1 LTIFITLRIALR
13 ALSRNRMRSFL
24 TTLGVIIGV
33 AAVIT
38 MTAIGEGAKARI
50 QAAFASMGTNML
62 VVSPGSTSLGGVRGG
77 SGTMPSLTW
86 EDLNA
91 IKRDVPAVRT
101 AAAVLRSSASIVSE
115 TNNWSTSIQGTSPEY
130 FDVRG
135 WPMSSGSAITQS
147 DVDAGAKVIV
157 LGQTVVDQ
165 LFGPNAE
172 IIGQV
177 VRIRQVPFTVVGVA
191 AKKGQSPMGQDYDD
205 TAFVPQST
213 FAQKIQ
219 GGLGKYLQG
228 TVFVSA
234 KSDADTARAQ
244 EQIQALL
251 RERHQL
257 RKNEGDDFQIRNL
270 AEIASA
276 QEEGTK
282 TMTTLLAS
290 VAAVSLL
297 VGGIGIMNIMLVSVT
312 ERTREIGVRMALG
325 AKPKHVLAQFLIEAL
340 VLSIAGGVIGILLG
354 ISLAVGL
361 GKRFDWPV
369 LFQPEVIMI
378 AAGFSGLVGIVF
390 GLYPAQ
396 KASRLDPIEAL
407 RHE

>member
-1 LTIFITLRIALR
+1 MNPLVTLRIALR
-13 ALSRNRMRSFL
+13 ALSRNRLRSFL

-50 QAAFASMGTNML
+50 SAAFASMGTNML

-86 EDLNA
+86 DDLVA
-91 IKRDVPAVRT
+91 IRRDVPSVRT
-101 AAAVLRSSASIVSE
+101 AAAVLRSNGSLVSE
-115 TNNWSTSIQGTSPEY
+115 SNNWSTSIQGTSPEY
-130 FDVRG
+130 FDVRS
-135 WPMSSGSAITQS
+135 WPMASGSAITQS

-157 LGQTVVDQ
+157 LGQTAVDQ
-165 LFGPNAE
+165 LFGPNVDP
-172 IIGQV
+172 IGQT
-177 VRIRQVPFTVVGVA
+177 VRIRQVPFSVVGVA

-205 TAFVPQST
+205 TAFVPQTT

-228 TVFVSA
+228 TIFVSA
-234 KSDADTARAQ
+234 TSDADTVRAQ
-244 EQIQALL
+244 AAIQALL
-251 RERHQL
+251 RDRHQL
-257 RKNEGDDFQIRNL
+257 RESEDDDFQIRNL

-276 QEEGTK
+276 QEEGTR

-325 AKPKHVLAQFLIEAL
+325 AKPRHVLAQFLIEAL
-340 VLSIAGGVIGILLG
+340 VLSVAGGILGIGLGVGLATLLG
-354 ISLAVGL
+354 R
-361 GKRFDWPV
+361 RFDWPV
-369 LFQPEVIMI
+369 LFQPSVIVV
-378 AAGFSGLVGIVF
+378 AAGFSALVGIVF
-390 GLYPAQ
+390 GLYPARR
-396 KASRLDPIEAL
+396 ASALDPVEAL

>member
-1 LTIFITLRIALR
+1 MTIFITLRIALR
-13 ALSRNRMRSFL
+13 ALSRNRLRSFL

-62 VVSPGSTSLGGVRGG
+62 VISPGSTSLGGVRGG

-101 AAAVLRSSASIVSE
+101 AAAVLRSTASIVSE

-135 WPMSSGSAITQS
+135 WAMSSGSAITQS
-147 DVDAGAKVIV
+147 DIDAGAKVIV

-165 LFGPNAE
+165 LFGPNTEAV
-172 IIGQV
+172 GQV

-228 TVFVSA
+228 TIFVSA

-244 EQIQALL
+244 DQIQALL

-257 RKNEGDDFQIRNL
+257 RKTEDDDFQIRNL
-270 AEIASA
+270 AEIANA

-340 VLSIAGGVIGILLG
+340 VLSIAGGIIGILLG
-354 ISLAVGL
+354 VSLAVGL

-369 LFQPEVIMI
+369 LFQPEVIMV

-396 KASRLDPIEAL
+396 KASKLDPIEAL

>member
-1 LTIFITLRIALR
+1 LTVLITLRIALR
-13 ALSRNRMRSFL
+13 ALSRNRLRSFL

-86 EDLNA
+86 DDLVA

-101 AAAVLRSSASIVSE
+101 AAAVLRSTASIVSE

-135 WPMSSGSAITQS
+135 WAMSSGSAITQS

-165 LFGPNAE
+165 LFGPNADVV
-172 IIGQV
+172 GQV

-228 TVFVSA
+228 TIFVSA

-244 EQIQALL
+244 DQIQGLL

-257 RKNEGDDFQIRNL
+257 RKAEDDDFQIRNL

-325 AKPKHVLAQFLIEAL
+325 AKPRHVLAQFLIEAL
-340 VLSIAGGVIGILLG
+340 VLSIAGGIIGILLG
-354 ISLAVGL
+354 VSLAMGL

-369 LFQPEVIMI
+369 LFQPQVIMI

>member
-1 LTIFITLRIALR
+1 MNPFVTLRIALR
-13 ALSRNRMRSFL
+13 ALSRNRLRSFL

-50 QAAFASMGTNML
+50 SAAFASMGTNML
-62 VVSPGSTSLGGVRGG
+62 VISPGSTSLGGVRGG

-86 EDLNA
+86 EDLAA
-91 IKRDVPAVRT
+91 IQREVTSVRA
-101 AAAVLRSSASIVSE
+101 AAAVLRSNASIVSE
-115 TNNWSTSIQGTSPEY
+115 TSNWSTSIQGTSPEY
-130 FDVRG
+130 FEVRN
-135 WPMSSGSAITQS
+135 WAMASGSALTQS

-165 LFGPNAE
+165 LFGPHADV
-172 IIGQV
+172 IGQV
-177 VRIRQVPFTVVGVA
+177 VRIRQVPFNVVGVA

-205 TAFVPQST
+205 TAFVPQTT

-228 TVFVSA
+228 TIFVSA
-234 KSDADTARAQ
+234 TSDTDTARAQ
-244 EQIQALL
+244 GAITALL

-257 RKNEGDDFQIRNL
+257 RQSEDDDFQIRNL

-276 QEEGTK
+276 QEEGTR

-325 AKPKHVLAQFLIEAL
+325 AKPRHVLAQFLIEAL
-340 VLSIAGGVIGILLG
+340 VLSIAGGILG
-354 ISLAVGL
+354 IGLGVGLAVAL

-369 LFQPEVIMI
+369 LFQPQVILLS
-378 AAGFSGLVGIVF
+378 AGFSALVGIVF
-390 GLYPAQ
+390 GLYPAK
-396 KASRLDPIEAL
+396 KASALDPIEAL

>member
-1 LTIFITLRIALR
+1 MNPFVTLRIALR
-13 ALSRNRMRSFL
+13 ALSRNRLRSFL

-38 MTAIGEGAKARI
+38 MTAVGEGAKARI
-50 QAAFASMGTNML
+50 SAAFASMGTNML
-62 VVSPGSTSLGGVRGG
+62 VISAGSTSLGGVRGG

-86 EDLNA
+86 EDLAA
-91 IKRDVPAVRT
+91 IRRDVPSVRA
-101 AAAVLRSSASIVSE
+101 AAAVLRSNASLVSE
-115 TNNWSTSIQGTSPEY
+115 TNNWSTSIQGTSHDY
-130 FDVRG
+130 FEVRN
-135 WPMSSGSAITQS
+135 WPMASGSSITQS

-165 LFGPNAE
+165 LFGPHADA
-172 IIGQV
+172 IGQV
-177 VRIRQVPFTVVGVA
+177 VRIRQVPFNVIGVA

-205 TAFVPQST
+205 TAFVPQTT

-228 TVFVSA
+228 TIFVSA

-244 EQIQALL
+244 GAIAALL

-257 RKNEGDDFQIRNL
+257 RQNEEDDFQIRNL

-276 QEEGTK
+276 QEEGTR

-325 AKPKHVLAQFLIEAL
+325 AKPRHVLAQFLIEAL
-340 VLSIAGGVIGILLG
+340 VLSIAGGIIGIGLGVGLALLLG
-354 ISLAVGL
+354 E
-361 GKRFDWPV
+361 RFGWPV
-369 LFQPEVIMI
+369 LFQPEVILI
-378 AAGFSGLVGIVF
+378 AAGFSALVGIVF
-390 GLYPAQ
+390 GLYPAK
-396 KASRLDPIEAL
+396 KASSLDPIEAL

>member
-1 LTIFITLRIALR
+1 MSLFLTLRIALR
-13 ALSRNRMRSFL
+13 ALSRNRLRSFL

-38 MTAIGEGAKARI
+38 MTAIGEGAKSRI
-50 QAAFASMGTNML
+50 QDAFASMGTNML
-62 VVSPGSTSLGGVRGG
+62 VISPGSTSLGGVRGG

-86 EDLNA
+86 DDLKA
-91 IKRDVPAVRT
+91 IQRDVPSVRT
-101 AAAVLRSSASIVSE
+101 AAAVLRSSQSIVSE
-115 TNNWSTSIQGTSPEY
+115 TNNWATSIQGTSPEY
-130 FDVRG
+130 FEVRN
-135 WPMSSGSAITQS
+135 WPVSSGSTITQS
-147 DVDAGAKVIV
+147 DVDTGAKIIV

-165 LFGPNAE
+165 LFGPNADPV
-172 IIGQV
+172 GQV
-177 VRIRQVPFTVVGVA
+177 VRIRQVPFSVVGVVE
-191 AKKGQSPMGQDYDD
+191 KKGQSPMGQDYDD

-228 TVFVSA
+228 TIFVSA
-234 KSDADTARAQ
+234 MSDTDTGRAQ
-244 EQIQALL
+244 DAIDALL
-251 RERHQL
+251 RDRHQL
-257 RKNEGDDFQIRNL
+257 RANEDDDFQIRNL

-276 QEEGTK
+276 MEEGTK

-325 AKPKHVLAQFLIEAL
+325 AKPRHVLAQFLIEAL
-340 VLSIAGGVIGILLG
+340 VLSIAGGIIGIGLG
-354 ISLAVGL
+354 IALGIAL

-369 LFQPEVIMI
+369 LFQPQVILI

-390 GLYPAQ
+390 GLYPAR
-396 KASRLDPIEAL
+396 KASELDPIDAL

>member
-1 LTIFITLRIALR
+1 MSPFVTLRIALR
-13 ALSRNRMRSFL
+13 ALSRNRLRSFL

-38 MTAIGEGAKARI
+38 MTAVGEGAKARI
-50 QAAFASMGTNML
+50 SAAFASMGTNML
-62 VVSPGSTSLGGVRGG
+62 VISAGSTSLGGVRGG

-86 EDLNA
+86 EDLAA
-91 IKRDVPAVRT
+91 IRRDVPSVRA
-101 AAAVLRSSASIVSE
+101 AAAVLRSNASLVSE
-115 TNNWSTSIQGTSPEY
+115 TNNWSTSIQGTSHDY
-130 FDVRG
+130 FEVRN
-135 WPMSSGSAITQS
+135 WPMASGSSITQS

-165 LFGPNAE
+165 LFGPHADA
-172 IIGQV
+172 IGQV
-177 VRIRQVPFTVVGVA
+177 VRIRQVPFNVIGVA

-205 TAFVPQST
+205 TAFVPQTT

-228 TVFVSA
+228 TIFVSA

-244 EQIQALL
+244 SAIAALL

-257 RKNEGDDFQIRNL
+257 RQSEEDDFQIRNL

-276 QEEGTK
+276 QEEGTR

-325 AKPKHVLAQFLIEAL
+325 AKPRHVLAQFLIEAL
-340 VLSIAGGVIGILLG
+340 VLSIAGGIIGIGLGVGLALLLG
-354 ISLAVGL
+354 E
-361 GKRFDWPV
+361 RFGWPV
-369 LFQPEVIMI
+369 LFQPEVILI
-378 AAGFSGLVGIVF
+378 AAGFSALVGIVF
-390 GLYPAQ
+390 GLYPAK
-396 KASRLDPIEAL
+396 KASSLDPIEAL

>member
-1 LTIFITLRIALR
+1 MTFFITLRIALR
-13 ALSRNRMRSFL
+13 ALSRNRLRSFL

-86 EDLNA
+86 DDLTA
-91 IKRDVPAVRT
+91 IRRDVSSVRA
-101 AAAVLRSSASIVSE
+101 AAAVLRSSGSIVSE
-115 TNNWSTSIQGTSPEY
+115 TNNWSTSIQGTSPDY

-135 WPMSSGSAITQS
+135 WAMSSGSAITQS
-147 DVDAGAKVIV
+147 DVEAGAKVIV

-165 LFGPNAE
+165 LFGANADV
-172 IIGQV
+172 IGQV

-228 TVFVSA
+228 TIFVSA

-244 EQIQALL
+244 EAISSLL

-257 RKNEGDDFQIRNL
+257 RKNEDDDFQIRNL

-325 AKPKHVLAQFLIEAL
+325 AKPRHVLAQFLIEAL
-340 VLSIAGGVIGILLG
+340 VLSIAGGIIGIGLG
-354 ISLAVGL
+354 VGLAMAL

-369 LFQPEVIMI
+369 LFQPEVIMV
-378 AAGFSGLVGIVF
+378 AAGFSALVGIVF

-396 KASRLDPIEAL
+396 KASQLDPIQAL

>member
-1 LTIFITLRIALR
+1 MTVWITLRIALR
-13 ALSRNRMRSFL
+13 ALSRNRLRSFL

-62 VVSPGSTSLGGVRGG
+62 VISPGSTSLGGVRGG

-86 EDLNA
+86 DDLNA
-91 IKRDVPAVRT
+91 IKRDVPSVRT

-147 DVDAGAKVIV
+147 DVDSGAKVIV

-165 LFGPNAE
+165 LFGPNADAV
-172 IIGQV
+172 GQV
-177 VRIRQVPFTVVGVA
+177 VRIRQVPFNVVGVA

-228 TVFVSA
+228 TIFVSA
-234 KSDADTARAQ
+234 KSDQDTARAQ
-244 EQIQALL
+244 NEIEQLL

-257 RKNEGDDFQIRNL
+257 RQNEDDDFQIRNL

-325 AKPKHVLAQFLIEAL
+325 AKPRHVLAQFLIEAL
-340 VLSIAGGVIGILLG
+340 VLSIAGGIIGIGLG
-354 ISLAVGL
+354 VGLAILL

-369 LFQPEVIMI
+369 LFQPQVILV

-390 GLYPAQ
+390 GLYPAR
-396 KASRLDPIEAL
+396 KASELDPIDAL

>member
-13 ALSRNRMRSFL
+13 ALSRNRLRSFL

-135 WPMSSGSAITQS
+135 WAMSSGSAITQS

-165 LFGPNAE
+165 LFGANAE
-172 IIGQV
+172 AVGQV

-228 TVFVSA
+228 TIFVSA

-257 RKNEGDDFQIRNL
+257 RKTEDDDFQIRNL

-340 VLSIAGGVIGILLG
+340 VLSIAGGIIGILLG
-354 ISLAVGL
+354 VSLAVGL

-369 LFQPEVIMI
+369 LFQPEVIMV

-396 KASRLDPIEAL
+396 KASKLDPIEAL

>member
-1 LTIFITLRIALR
+1 LTILITLRIALR
-13 ALSRNRMRSFL
+13 ALSRNRLRSFL

-62 VVSPGSTSLGGVRGG
+62 VISPGSTSLGGVRGG

-86 EDLNA
+86 DDLAA
-91 IKRDVPAVRT
+91 IKRDAPAVRT

-135 WPMSSGSAITQS
+135 WAMSSGSAITQS

-165 LFGPNAE
+165 LFGPNADVL
-172 IIGQV
+172 GQV

-219 GGLGKYLQG
+219 GGIGKYLQG
-228 TVFVSA
+228 TIFVSA

-244 EQIQALL
+244 DQIQALL

-257 RKNEGDDFQIRNL
+257 RKTEDDDFQIRNL

-325 AKPKHVLAQFLIEAL
+325 AKPRHVLAQFLIEAL
-340 VLSIAGGVIGILLG
+340 VLSIAGGIIGILLG
-354 ISLAVGL
+354 VSLAMGL

-369 LFQPEVIMI
+369 LFQPQVIMV

>member
-1 LTIFITLRIALR
+1 VTFFLTLRIALR
-13 ALSRNRMRSFL
+13 ALSRNRLRSFL

-62 VVSPGSTSLGGVRGG
+62 VVSAGSTSLGGVHGG

-86 EDLNA
+86 DDLAA
-91 IKRDVPAVRT
+91 IQRDVPSVRT
-101 AAAVLRSSASIVSE
+101 AAAVLRSNASIVSE
-115 TNNWSTSIQGTSPEY
+115 TSNWSTSIQGTSPEY

-135 WPMSSGSAITQS
+135 WAMSSGSTITQS
-147 DVDAGAKVIV
+147 DVDSGAKVIV

-165 LFGPNAE
+165 LFGPKADAV
-172 IIGQV
+172 GQV

-228 TVFVSA
+228 TIFVSA
-234 KSDADTARAQ
+234 TSDADTARAQ
-244 EQIQALL
+244 LAIESLL

-257 RKNEGDDFQIRNL
+257 RPTGDDDFQIRNL

-276 QEEGTK
+276 QQEGTQ

-325 AKPKHVLAQFLIEAL
+325 AKPRHVLAQFLIEAL
-340 VLSIAGGVIGILLG
+340 VLSIAGGIIGIGLG
-354 ISLAVGL
+354 IGLAMLL

-369 LFQPEVIMI
+369 LFQPQVIFV
-378 AAGFSGLVGIVF
+378 AAGFSALVGIVF
-390 GLYPAQ
+390 GLYPAK
-396 KASRLDPIEAL
+396 KASALEPIDAL

>member
-1 LTIFITLRIALR
+1 MNPFVTLRIALR
-13 ALSRNRMRSFL
+13 ALSRNRLRSFL

-38 MTAIGEGAKARI
+38 MTAVGEGAKARI
-50 QAAFASMGTNML
+50 SAAFASMGTNML
-62 VVSPGSTSLGGVRGG
+62 VISGGSTSLGGVRGG

-86 EDLNA
+86 EDLTA
-91 IKRDVPAVRT
+91 IRRDVPSVRA
-101 AAAVLRSSASIVSE
+101 AAAVLRSNASLVSE
-115 TNNWSTSIQGTSPEY
+115 TNNWSTSIQGTSHDY
-130 FDVRG
+130 FEVRN
-135 WPMSSGSAITQS
+135 WPMASGSTITQS

-165 LFGPNAE
+165 LFGPHADVV
-172 IIGQV
+172 GQV
-177 VRIRQVPFTVVGVA
+177 VRIRQVPFNVVGVA

-205 TAFVPQST
+205 TAFVPQTT

-228 TVFVSA
+228 SIFVSA

-244 EQIQALL
+244 SAISALL

-257 RKNEGDDFQIRNL
+257 RENEEDDFQIRNL

-276 QEEGTK
+276 QEEGTR

-325 AKPKHVLAQFLIEAL
+325 AKPRHVLAQFLIEAL
-340 VLSIAGGVIGILLG
+340 VLSIAGGIIGIGLGVGLAMLLG
-354 ISLAVGL
+354 E
-361 GKRFDWPV
+361 RFGWPV
-369 LFQPEVIMI
+369 LFQPEVILI
-378 AAGFSGLVGIVF
+378 AAGFSALVGIVF
-390 GLYPAQ
+390 GLYPAK
-396 KASRLDPIEAL
+396 KASSLDPIEAL

>member
-1 LTIFITLRIALR
+1 VSFFVTLRIALR
-13 ALSRNRMRSFL
+13 ALSRNRLRSFL

-62 VVSPGSTSLGGVRGG
+62 VISPGSTSLGGVKGG
-77 SGTMPSLTW
+77 LGTMPSLTW
-86 EDLNA
+86 DDLKA
-91 IKRDVPAVRT
+91 IQRDVPSVRA
-101 AAAVLRSSASIVSE
+101 AAAVLRSTQSVVSE
-115 TNNWSTSIQGTSPEY
+115 TNNWSTSIQGTAPEY
-130 FDVRG
+130 FDVRN
-135 WPMSSGSAITQS
+135 WPMASGSAITQS
-147 DVDAGAKVIV
+147 DVDTGAKVIV
-157 LGQTVVDQ
+157 LGQSVVDQ
-165 LFGPNAE
+165 LFGPNSDPV
-172 IIGQV
+172 GQV
-177 VRIRQVPFTVVGVA
+177 VRIKQVPFNVVGVA

-205 TAFVPQST
+205 CAFVPQST

-228 TVFVSA
+228 TIFVSA
-234 KSDADTARAQ
+234 TSDADTTRA
-244 EQIQALL
+244 EQAIDGLL
-251 RERHQL
+251 RDRHQL
-257 RKNEGDDFQIRNL
+257 RQNEDDDFQIRNL

-312 ERTREIGVRMALG
+312 ERTREIGTRMALG
-325 AKPKHVLAQFLIEAL
+325 AKPRHVLAQFLIEAL
-340 VLSIAGGVIGILLG
+340 VLSIAGGILG
-354 ISLAVGL
+354 IGLGVGL
-361 GKRFDWPV
+361 GIGLGRRFDWPV
-369 LFQPEVIMI
+369 LFQPQVILV

-390 GLYPAQ
+390 GLYPAK
-396 KASRLDPIEAL
+396 KASELDPIDAL

>member
-1 LTIFITLRIALR
+1 VSLFVTLRIALR
-13 ALSRNRMRSFL
+13 ALSRNRLRSFL

-62 VVSPGSTSLGGVRGG
+62 VISPGSTSLGGVRGG
-77 SGTMPSLTW
+77 LGTMPSLTW
-86 EDLNA
+86 DDLKA
-91 IKRDVPAVRT
+91 IQRDVPSVRA
-101 AAAVLRSSASIVSE
+101 AAAVLRSSQSIVSE
-115 TNNWSTSIQGTSPEY
+115 TNNWSTSIQGTAPEY
-130 FDVRG
+130 FEVRN
-135 WPMSSGSAITQS
+135 WPMSSGSNITQS
-147 DVDAGAKVIV
+147 DVDTGAKVIV
-157 LGQTVVDQ
+157 LGQTVVDE
-165 LFGPNAE
+165 LFGPSADPV
-172 IIGQV
+172 GQV
-177 VRIRQVPFTVVGVA
+177 VRIKQVPFNVIGVA
-191 AKKGQSPMGQDYDD
+191 SKKGQSPMGQDYDD

-219 GGLGKYLQG
+219 GGLGKYLTG
-228 TVFVSA
+228 TIFVSA
-234 KSDADTARAQ
+234 ISDADTARA
-244 EQIQALL
+244 EESIETLL

-257 RKNEGDDFQIRNL
+257 RSNEDDDFQIRNL

-325 AKPKHVLAQFLIEAL
+325 AKPRHVLAQFLIEAL
-340 VLSIAGGVIGILLG
+340 VLSIAGGILGIGLGIGLAILLG
-354 ISLAVGL
+354 R
-361 GKRFDWPV
+361 RFEWPV
-369 LFQPEVIMI
+369 LFQPEVILV

-390 GLYPAQ
+390 GLYPAK
-396 KASRLDPIEAL
+396 KASELDPIDAL

>member
-1 LTIFITLRIALR
+1 MNPFVTLRIALR
-13 ALSRNRMRSFL
+13 ALSRNRLRSFL

-50 QAAFASMGTNML
+50 SAAFASMGTNML
-62 VVSPGSTSLGGVRGG
+62 VISPGSTSLGGVRGG

-86 EDLNA
+86 EDLAA
-91 IKRDVPAVRT
+91 IQREVQSVRA
-101 AAAVLRSSASIVSE
+101 AAAVLRSNASLVSE
-115 TNNWSTSIQGTSPEY
+115 TSNWSTSIQGTSPEY
-130 FDVRG
+130 FEVRN
-135 WPMSSGSAITQS
+135 WPMASGSAITQS

-165 LFGPNAE
+165 LFGPHADV
-172 IIGQV
+172 IGQV
-177 VRIRQVPFTVVGVA
+177 VRIRQVPFNVVGVA

-205 TAFVPQST
+205 TAFVPQTT

-228 TVFVSA
+228 TIFVSA
-234 KSDADTARAQ
+234 KSDADTTRAQ
-244 EQIQALL
+244 SAITALL

-257 RKNEGDDFQIRNL
+257 RQSEDDDFQIRNL

-276 QEEGTK
+276 QEEGTR

-325 AKPKHVLAQFLIEAL
+325 AKPRHVLAQFLIEAL
-340 VLSIAGGVIGILLG
+340 VLSIAGGILG
-354 ISLAVGL
+354 IGLGVGLAMAL

-369 LFQPEVIMI
+369 LFQPQVILL
-378 AAGFSGLVGIVF
+378 AAGFSALVGIVF
-390 GLYPAQ
+390 GLYPAK
-396 KASRLDPIEAL
+396 KASALDPIEAL

>member
-1 LTIFITLRIALR
+1 VSLYVTLRIALR
-13 ALSRNRMRSFL
+13 ALSRNRLRSFL

-62 VVSPGSTSLGGVRGG
+62 VISPGSTTLGGVKGG

-86 EDLNA
+86 DDLKA
-91 IKRDVPAVRT
+91 IQRDVPSVRA

-115 TNNWSTSIQGTSPEY
+115 TNNWSTSIQGTAPEY
-130 FDVRG
+130 FDVRN

-147 DVDAGAKVIV
+147 DVDTGAKVIV

-165 LFGPNAE
+165 LFGPNADPV
-172 IIGQV
+172 GQT
-177 VRIRQVPFTVVGVA
+177 VRIRQVPFNVVGVA

-228 TVFVSA
+228 TIFVSA
-234 KSDADTARAQ
+234 KSDADTGRAQ
-244 EQIQALL
+244 DSIEALL
-251 RERHQL
+251 RDRHQL
-257 RKNEGDDFQIRNL
+257 RQNEDDDFQIRNL

-325 AKPKHVLAQFLIEAL
+325 AKPRHVLAQFLIEAL
-340 VLSIAGGVIGILLG
+340 VLSIAGGIIGIAIG
-354 ISLAVGL
+354 VGLAILL

-369 LFQPEVIMI
+369 LFQPQVILV

-390 GLYPAQ
+390 GLYPAR
-396 KASRLDPIEAL
+396 KASELDPIDAL

>member
-1 LTIFITLRIALR
+1 MSLFVTLRIALR
-13 ALSRNRMRSFL
+13 ALSRNRLRSFL

-62 VVSPGSTSLGGVRGG
+62 VISPGSTSLGGVRGG
-77 SGTMPSLTW
+77 LGTMPSLTW
-86 EDLNA
+86 DDLKA
-91 IKRDVPAVRT
+91 IQRDVPSVRA
-101 AAAVLRSSASIVSE
+101 AAAVLRSSQSIVSE
-115 TNNWSTSIQGTSPEY
+115 TNNWSTSIQGTAPEY
-130 FDVRG
+130 FEVRN
-135 WPMSSGSAITQS
+135 WPMSSGSNITQS
-147 DVDAGAKVIV
+147 DVDTGAKVIV
-157 LGQTVVDQ
+157 LGQTVVDE
-165 LFGPNAE
+165 LFGPSADPV
-172 IIGQV
+172 GQV
-177 VRIRQVPFTVVGVA
+177 VRIKQVPFNVIGVA
-191 AKKGQSPMGQDYDD
+191 SKKGQSPMGQDYDD

-219 GGLGKYLQG
+219 GGLGKYLTG
-228 TVFVSA
+228 TIFVSA
-234 KSDADTARAQ
+234 ISDADTARA
-244 EQIQALL
+244 EESIETLL

-257 RKNEGDDFQIRNL
+257 RSNEDDDFQIRNL

-325 AKPKHVLAQFLIEAL
+325 AKPRHVLAQFLIEAL
-340 VLSIAGGVIGILLG
+340 VLSIAGGILGIGLGIGLAILLG
-354 ISLAVGL
+354 R
-361 GKRFDWPV
+361 RFEWPV
-369 LFQPEVIMI
+369 LFQPEVILV

-390 GLYPAQ
+390 GLYPAK
-396 KASRLDPIEAL
+396 KASELDPIDAL

>member
-1 LTIFITLRIALR
+1 MSLFVTLRIALR
-13 ALSRNRMRSFL
+13 ALSRNRLRSFL

-38 MTAIGEGAKARI
+38 MTALGEGAKARI

-77 SGTMPSLTW
+77 LGTMPSLTW
-86 EDLNA
+86 EDLKA
-91 IKRDVPAVRT
+91 IQRDVPSVRA
-101 AAAVLRSSASIVSE
+101 AAAVLRSTQSVVSE

-130 FDVRG
+130 FDVRN
-135 WPMSSGSAITQS
+135 WPMASGSNITQG
-147 DVDAGAKVIV
+147 DVDTGAKVIV

-165 LFGPNAE
+165 LFGPNSDPV
-172 IIGQV
+172 GQV
-177 VRIRQVPFTVVGVA
+177 VRIKQVPFNVVGVA

-228 TVFVSA
+228 TIFVSA
-234 KSDADTARAQ
+234 TSDADTARA
-244 EQIQALL
+244 EESIESLL
-251 RERHQL
+251 RDRHQL
-257 RKNEGDDFQIRNL
+257 RQNEDDDFQIRNL

-325 AKPKHVLAQFLIEAL
+325 AKPRHVLAQFLIEAL
-340 VLSIAGGVIGILLG
+340 VLSIAGGILG
-354 ISLAVGL
+354 IALGVGL
-361 GKRFDWPV
+361 GIALGRRFDWPV
-369 LFQPEVIMI
+369 LFQPQVILV

-390 GLYPAQ
+390 GLYPAK
-396 KASRLDPIEAL
+396 KASELDPIDAL

>member
-1 LTIFITLRIALR
+1 LTIFVTLRIALR
-13 ALSRNRMRSFL
+13 ALSRNRLRSFL

-38 MTAIGEGAKARI
+38 MTALGEGAKARI

-62 VVSPGSTSLGGVRGG
+62 VISPGSTSLGGVRGG

-86 EDLNA
+86 DDLTA
-91 IKRDVPAVRT
+91 IRRDVPSVRA
-101 AAAVLRSSASIVSE
+101 AAAVLRGSASIVSE

-135 WPMSSGSAITQS
+135 WAMSSGSALTQS
-147 DVDAGAKVIV
+147 DVEAGAKVIV

-165 LFGPNAE
+165 LFGPNVDAV
-172 IIGQV
+172 GQV
-177 VRIRQVPFTVVGVA
+177 VRIKQVPFNVIGVA

-228 TVFVSA
+228 TIFVSA
-234 KSDADTARAQ
+234 KSDTDTAVAQ
-244 EQIQALL
+244 TAISGLL

-257 RKNEGDDFQIRNL
+257 RKNEDDDFQIRNL

-325 AKPKHVLAQFLIEAL
+325 AKPRHVLAQFLIEAL
-340 VLSIAGGVIGILLG
+340 VLSIAGGIIGIGLG
-354 ISLAVGL
+354 IGLAVVL
-361 GKRFDWPV
+361 GQRFDWPV
-369 LFQPEVIMI
+369 LFQPEVIMV
-378 AAGFSGLVGIVF
+378 AAGFSALVGIVF

-396 KASRLDPIEAL
+396 KASQLDPIQAL

>member
-1 LTIFITLRIALR
+1 MSLYVTLRIALR
-13 ALSRNRMRSFL
+13 ALSRNRLRSFL

-62 VVSPGSTSLGGVRGG
+62 VISPGSTSLGGVRGG
-77 SGTMPSLTW
+77 LGTMPSLTW
-86 EDLNA
+86 DDLKA
-91 IKRDVPAVRT
+91 IQRDVPSVRA

-115 TNNWSTSIQGTSPEY
+115 TNNWSTSIQGTSPDY
-130 FDVRG
+130 FEVRN
-135 WPMSSGSAITQS
+135 WPIASGSGIQQS
-147 DVDAGAKVIV
+147 DIDSGAKVIV

-165 LFGPNAE
+165 LFGPNADPV
-172 IIGQV
+172 GQT
-177 VRIRQVPFTVVGVA
+177 VRIRQVPFSVIGVA

-228 TVFVSA
+228 TIFVSA

-244 EQIQALL
+244 DAIESLL
-251 RERHQL
+251 RDRHQL
-257 RKNEGDDFQIRNL
+257 RQTEDDDFQIRNL

-325 AKPKHVLAQFLIEAL
+325 AKPRHVLAQFLIEAL
-340 VLSIAGGVIGILLG
+340 VLSVAGGIIGIG
-354 ISLAVGL
+354 IGVGLAILL

-369 LFQPEVIMI
+369 LFQPEVILV

-390 GLYPAQ
+390 GLYPAR
-396 KASRLDPIEAL
+396 KASELDPIDAL

>member
-1 LTIFITLRIALR
+1 MNPFVTLRIALR
-13 ALSRNRMRSFL
+13 ALSRNRLRSFL

-50 QAAFASMGTNML
+50 SAAFASMGTNML
-62 VVSPGSTSLGGVRGG
+62 VISPGSTSLGGVRGG

-86 EDLNA
+86 EDLAA
-91 IKRDVPAVRT
+91 IQREVQSVRA
-101 AAAVLRSSASIVSE
+101 AAAVLRSSASLVSE
-115 TNNWSTSIQGTSPEY
+115 TSNWSTSIQGTSPEY
-130 FDVRG
+130 FEVRN
-135 WPMSSGSAITQS
+135 WPMASGSAITQS

-165 LFGPNAE
+165 LFGPHADV
-172 IIGQV
+172 IGQV
-177 VRIRQVPFTVVGVA
+177 VRIRQVPFNVVGVA

-205 TAFVPQST
+205 TAFVPQTT

-228 TVFVSA
+228 TIFVSA
-234 KSDADTARAQ
+234 KSDADTTRAQ
-244 EQIQALL
+244 SAITALL

-257 RKNEGDDFQIRNL
+257 RQSEDDDFQIRNL

-276 QEEGTK
+276 QEEGTR

-325 AKPKHVLAQFLIEAL
+325 AKPRHVLAQFLIEAL
-340 VLSIAGGVIGILLG
+340 VLSIAGGILG
-354 ISLAVGL
+354 IGLGVGL
-361 GKRFDWPV
+361 AMALGNRFGWPV
-369 LFQPEVIMI
+369 LFQPQVILL
-378 AAGFSGLVGIVF
+378 AAGFSALVGIVF
-390 GLYPAQ
+390 GLYPAK
-396 KASRLDPIEAL
+396 KASALDPIEAL

>member
-1 LTIFITLRIALR
+1 MSLYLTLRIALR
-13 ALSRNRMRSFL
+13 ALSRNRLRSFL

-62 VVSPGSTSLGGVRGG
+62 VLMPGSTNLGGVKGG
-77 SGTMPSLTW
+77 MGTMPTLTW
-86 EDLNA
+86 DDLKA
-91 IKRDVPAVRT
+91 IQRDVPSVRA

-115 TNNWSTSIQGTSPEY
+115 TANWSTSIQGTSPEY
-130 FDVRG
+130 FEVRN
-135 WPMSSGSAITQS
+135 WPIANGSAITQS
-147 DVDAGAKVIV
+147 DVDTGAKVIV

-165 LFGPNAE
+165 LFGPNADPV
-172 IIGQV
+172 GQT
-177 VRIRQVPFTVVGVA
+177 VRIRQVPFNVVGVVE
-191 AKKGQSPMGQDYDD
+191 KKGQSPMGQDYDD
-205 TAFVPQST
+205 TAFVPQTT

-228 TVFVSA
+228 TVFISA
-234 KSDADTARAQ
+234 TSDADTARAQ
-244 EQIQALL
+244 ESIDALL
-251 RERHQL
+251 RDRHQL
-257 RKNEGDDFQIRNL
+257 RSNEDDDFQIRNL

-325 AKPKHVLAQFLIEAL
+325 AKPRHVLAQFLIEAL
-340 VLSIAGGVIGILLG
+340 VLSIAGGIIGI
-354 ISLAVGL
+354 AVGVGLAMLL

-369 LFQPEVIMI
+369 LFQPQVILV

-390 GLYPAQ
+390 GLYPARV
-396 KASRLDPIEAL
+396 ASELDPIDAL

>member
-1 LTIFITLRIALR
+1 MTIFITLRIALR

>member
-1 LTIFITLRIALR
+1 VTFFITLRIALR
-13 ALSRNRMRSFL
+13 ALSRNRLRSFL

-62 VVSPGSTSLGGVRGG
+62 VISPGSTSLGGVRGG

-91 IKRDVPAVRT
+91 IRRDVPSVRA

-147 DVDAGAKVIV
+147 DVDSGAKVIV

-165 LFGPNAE
+165 LFGPNVDV
-172 IIGQV
+172 IGQV

-234 KSDADTARAQ
+234 KSDADTSIAQ
-244 EQIQALL
+244 NAISGLL

-257 RKNEGDDFQIRNL
+257 RKNEDDDFQIRNL

-325 AKPKHVLAQFLIEAL
+325 AKPRHVLAQFLIEAL
-340 VLSIAGGVIGILLG
+340 VLSIAGGIIGIGLG
-354 ISLAVGL
+354 VGLAMAL

-369 LFQPEVIMI
+369 LFQPQVIMV
-378 AAGFSGLVGIVF
+378 AAGFSALVGIVF

-396 KASRLDPIEAL
+396 KASQLDPIQAL